1 MAVLTNLGPCTCHGG
16 SCASPG
22 AILRVVVL
30 VLMPLLSSILRLEG
44 LVDGGSWAQSWQA
57 QAEQTNQ
64 EAEKLSATI
73 QEKVTSLATVEEQL
87 RQERSARKQTE
98 TQLQQERATLEDAQ
112 ASIQRKRSAR
122 EGPRANSRRST
133 PH

>member
-1 MAVLTNLGPCTCHGG
+1 V
-16 SCASPG
+16 
-22 AILRVVVL
+22 ILRVVVL
-30 VLMPLLSSILRLEG
+30 VLMPLSSSILRLEG

-98 TQLQQERATLEDAQ
+98 TQLQQEWATLEDAQ